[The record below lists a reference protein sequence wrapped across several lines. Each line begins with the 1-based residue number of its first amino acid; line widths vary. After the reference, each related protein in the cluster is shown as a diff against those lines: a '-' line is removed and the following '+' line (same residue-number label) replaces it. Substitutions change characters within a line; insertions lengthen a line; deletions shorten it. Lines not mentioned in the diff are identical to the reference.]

1 MGGRGSTDSLSLG
14 TDRKLQTPFLAIDRT
29 WSCDLQIYGLLFS
42 WKHKDS
48 PFKLSLIDKFIYFI
62 ILNPGEWRDLEGE
75 ALTLL
80 SLGTDSETTDP
91 VFGH

>member
-1 MGGRGSTDSLSLG
+1 MV
-14 TDRKLQTPFLAIDRT
+14 LQSPNVRPA
-29 WSCDLQIYGLLFS
+29 FS

-62 ILNPGEWRDLEGE
+62 ILNPGERRDLEGE
-75 ALTLL
+75 ALSLL

-91 VFGH
+91 VLGH